1 VSPSPT
7 SGQTPGCAFGVEV
20 ERSGNAAVVAPWGEL
35 DIATVRVLEDRLD
48 ELRHIECASV
58 VLDLRHLEFID
69 SSGAHLA
76 LQQHALAQ
84 LEGYSFELIA
94 GPRAV
99 QRVFE
104 ILGLLDT
111 LPFRQLE
118 PA

>member
-1 VSPSPT
+1 MSHSPT
-7 SGQTPGCAFGVEV
+7 SGQTPRCAFGVEV
-20 ERSGNAAVVAPWGEL
+20 ERSGNAACVAPWGEL
-35 DIATVRVLEDRLD
+35 DIATVRALEDRLD
-48 ELRHIECASV
+48 ELRRIGCASV

-84 LEGYSFELIA
+84 LEGHSFELIA
-94 GPRAV
+94 GPRPV

-111 LPFRQLE
+111 LPFRKRE
-118 PA
+118 AA